1 MGFNKRYIQEL
12 EVLKERRKGYNSDKE
27 FLNAIVGKSDALIG
41 SKESMDYLDSLYE
54 KIKSLEER
62 EHTDGEHT
70 GKL

>member
-12 EVLKERRKGYNSDKE
+12 EVLKERRKEYGSDKE

-41 SKESMDYLDSLYE
+41 SKESMDYLDSIYE

-62 EHTDGEHT
+62 ERTYGEHT
-70 GKL
+70 RKL

>member
-12 EVLKERRKGYNSDKE
+12 EVLKERRKEYSSDKE
-27 FLNAIVGKSDALIG
+27 FLNAVVGKSDALIG

-62 EHTDGEHT
+62 ERTDGEHT
-70 GKL
+70 RKL